1 MLVEFSSQ
9 HGHHD
14 DGRDLRGVLDDSSLV
29 DLLLEAERRLRAPL
43 PLDVDEPTTRL
54 DNSSQTYCQLVVTIS
69 TETATLVRYN
79 GIFLVVLSTK
89 Y

>member
-43 PLDVDEPTTRL
+43 PLDVDEPTTRRH
-54 DNSSQTYCQLVVTIS
+54 DSTTVHQVTDCQLDVTIS
-69 TETATLVRYN
+69 TEAATLVR
-79 GIFLVVLSTK
+79 
-89 Y
+89 